1 MSIDQSKLI
10 SGYIAYIQ
18 FEKGLS
24 SNTLDAYM
32 RDLNKLLFFSI
43 DIGKP
48 IIYLTLDDLH
58 QFIARLHDDG
68 LTARSKKRVISGIKS
83 FYKYLLLEDYL
94 ECDPSELLESPKL
107 GLQLPDVLSI
117 DEIDNLIDAIDLSK
131 PEGIRNLAIFEVLY
145 SCGLRVSELLD
156 LKISDIYFNEE
167 FIRVN
172 GKGDKQRLVPIS
184 EIAIERINEY
194 LTDRSK
200 LPIKPDCS
208 DILFLSVRGRQLTRM
223 RIFKIIKD
231 CAVIAG
237 IKKTISPHTFRHSF
251 ATHLLERG
259 ANLRVIQQLLG
270 HERISTT
277 EIYTHLDK
285 SFLRKEI
292 LEHHPRNKKQM

>member
-24 SNTLDAYM
+24 TNTLDAYM
-32 RDLNKLLFFSI
+32 RDLNKLLLFSI
-43 DIGKP
+43 DIDKP
-48 IIYLTLDDLH
+48 IINLTLDDLH
-58 QFIARLHDDG
+58 QFIARLHDNG
-68 LTARSKKRVISGIKS
+68 LTSRSKKRVISGIKS
-83 FYKYLLLEDYL
+83 FYKYLLLEDYI
-94 ECDPSELLESPKL
+94 EYDPSELLESPKL

-117 DEIDNLIDAIDLSK
+117 EEIDKLMDAIDLSK
-131 PEGIRNLAIFEVLY
+131 PEGRRNLAIFEVLY
-145 SCGLRVSELLD
+145 SCGLRVTELLD

-184 EIAIERINEY
+184 EIALERINDY
-194 LTDRSK
+194 LSDRET
-200 LPIKPDCS
+200 LPIKENCS

-223 RIFKIIKD
+223 RVFKVIKD
-231 CAVIAG
+231 CATIAN

-292 LEHHPRNKKQM
+292 LEHHPRNKKK

>member
-1 MSIDQSKLI
+1 MNTDQSKLI

-24 SNTLDAYM
+24 KNTLDAYL
-32 RDLNKLLFFSI
+32 RDLNKLLLFSADI
-43 DIGKP
+43 DKP
-48 IIYLTLDDLH
+48 ITYLTLDDLH
-58 QFIARLHDDG
+58 QFIARLHDNG
-68 LTARSKKRVISGIKS
+68 LTARSKKRIISGIKS
-83 FYKYLLLEDYL
+83 FYKYLIIEDYM
-94 ECDPSELLESPKL
+94 ENDPSELLESPKL

-117 DEIDNLIDAIDLSK
+117 DEIDALMEAVDLSK

-167 FIRVN
+167 FIRIN

-184 EIAIERINEY
+184 EIALERIKNY
-194 LTDRSK
+194 LTDREK
-200 LPIKPDCS
+200 LPIKPQYS

-223 RIFKIIKD
+223 RVFKIIKD
-231 CAVIAG
+231 CALIAN

-251 ATHLLERG
+251 ATHLLEHG

-292 LEHHPRNKKQM
+292 LEHHPRNKKH

>member
-24 SNTLDAYM
+24 TNTLDAYM
-32 RDLNKLLFFSI
+32 RDLNKLLLFSI
-43 DIGKP
+43 DIDKP
-48 IIYLTLDDLH
+48 IINLTLDDLH
-58 QFIARLHDDG
+58 QFIARLHDNG
-68 LTARSKKRVISGIKS
+68 LTSRSKKRVISGIKS
-83 FYKYLLLEDYL
+83 FYKYLLLEDYI

-117 DEIDNLIDAIDLSK
+117 EEIDKLMDAIDLSK
-131 PEGIRNLAIFEVLY
+131 PEGRRNLAIFEVLY
-145 SCGLRVSELLD
+145 SCGLRVTELLD

-184 EIAIERINEY
+184 EIALERINDY
-194 LTDRSK
+194 LSDRET
-200 LPIKPDCS
+200 LPIKENCS

-223 RIFKIIKD
+223 RVFKVIKD
-231 CAVIAG
+231 CATIAN

-292 LEHHPRNKKQM
+292 LEHHPRNKKK

>member
-24 SNTLDAYM
+24 TNTLDAYM
-32 RDLNKLLFFSI
+32 RDLNKLLLFSI
-43 DIGKP
+43 DIDKP
-48 IIYLTLDDLH
+48 IINLTLDDLH
-58 QFIARLHDDG
+58 QFIARLHDNG
-68 LTARSKKRVISGIKS
+68 LTSRSKKRVISGIKS
-83 FYKYLLLEDYL
+83 FYKYLLLEDYI

-117 DEIDNLIDAIDLSK
+117 EEIDKLMDAIDLSK
-131 PEGIRNLAIFEVLY
+131 PEGRRNLAIFEVLY
-145 SCGLRVSELLD
+145 SCGLRVTELLD

-184 EIAIERINEY
+184 EIALERINDY
-194 LTDRSK
+194 LSDREI
-200 LPIKPDCS
+200 LPIKENCS

-223 RIFKIIKD
+223 RVFKVIKD
-231 CAVIAG
+231 CATIAN

-292 LEHHPRNKKQM
+292 LEHHPRNKKK

>member
-1 MSIDQSKLI
+1 
-10 SGYIAYIQ
+10 
-18 FEKGLS
+18 
-24 SNTLDAYM
+24 
-32 RDLNKLLFFSI
+32 
-43 DIGKP
+43 
-48 IIYLTLDDLH
+48 
-58 QFIARLHDDG
+58 
-68 LTARSKKRVISGIKS
+68 
-83 FYKYLLLEDYL
+83 
-94 ECDPSELLESPKL
+94 
-107 GLQLPDVLSI
+107 
-117 DEIDNLIDAIDLSK
+117 
-131 PEGIRNLAIFEVLY
+131 GIRNLAIFEVLY

-292 LEHHPRNKKQM
+292 LEHHPRNKKQI